1 MSFKVIKYYVFYKSL
16 SRIMAHYSH
25 VIYAC
30 NQNVPRH
37 LFASCSFATNN
48 FANRL
53 YTSYRTA
60 RGIYTENALLFRCIL
75 MILHISRM
83 RRNVN
88 RNVFN
93 AGKM

>member
-1 MSFKVIKYYVFYKSL
+1 MSFNAIKYYVLYKSL

-30 NQNVPRH
+30 YQNMPQH

-48 FANRL
+48 FAEKL
-53 YTSYRTA
+53 YTSYRTTG
-60 RGIYTENALLFRCIL
+60 GIYATNALSFRWTL
-75 MILHISRM
+75 MILYLLRM

-88 RNVFN
+88 RNVYN